1 MSKQYAAARQQK
13 QKPQQTQSQ
22 KTQQQKFRK
31 QKARKHWFVLAY
43 DVRNEKRL
51 RRLHYYLKK
60 RALPLQR
67 SVFLLH
73 KKPSELNR
81 MLQGVRE
88 RTHKNEDDVRLYP
101 VVSPHSIWAA
111 GQQSE
116 VLAGLYGSG
125 AAVQPAKGLR
135 GWVKTLFGK
144 VA

>member
-1 MSKQYAAARQQK
+1 MTSHQRKSYQK
-13 QKPQQTQSQ
+13 QSGKKPPVKS
-22 KTQQQKFRK
+22 RK
-31 QKARKHWFVLAY
+31 QWFVLAY
-43 DVRNEKRL
+43 DVREPKRL

-81 MLQGVRE
+81 VLQGVRQ

-101 VVSPHSIWAA
+101 VVSPNSIWAA
-111 GQQSE
+111 GTQSN
-116 VLAGLYGSG
+116 VLAGLYGPVEKAEP
-125 AAVQPAKGLR
+125 AAGLR
-135 GWVKTLFGK
+135 GWVKTLFGR

>member
-1 MSKQYAAARQQK
+1 MANQQQFDQRQRKPVVRKQYSRQQK
-13 QKPQQTQSQ
+13 P
-22 KTQQQKFRK
+22 
-31 QKARKHWFVLAY
+31 RKHWFVLAY
-43 DVRNEKRL
+43 DVREQKRL

-73 KKPSELNR
+73 KKPSELSR
-81 MLQGVRE
+81 ILQGVRE

-111 GQQSE
+111 GQQSD

-125 AAVQPAKGLR
+125 AAAKPAKGLR